1 MRPGLRKEAGFA
13 FCKSTCA
20 VARRGRLLSPAT
32 WFACEAGAR
41 DRRRRKRH
49 RHHRQEEVYVVLRG
63 VLTLAIEGE
72 ERTLAAGETARVAP
86 SVRRQLSN
94 RADELCVV
102 LALGGAGEHEGR
114 DGEAF
119 TSWDEEN
126 GRPPQEV
133 PLPADLEL

>member
-1 MRPGLRKEAGFA
+1 MRI
-13 FCKSTCA
+13 
-20 VARRGRLLSPAT
+20 
-32 WFACEAGAR
+32 
-41 DRRRRKRH
+41 H

-63 VLTLAIEGE
+63 VLTLAVEGE
-72 ERTLAAGETARVAP
+72 EHELGPGETARVAP

-94 RADELCVV
+94 RGDDLCVL

-119 TSWDEEN
+119 TSWEETS

-133 PLPADLEL
+133 PIPPDLDL